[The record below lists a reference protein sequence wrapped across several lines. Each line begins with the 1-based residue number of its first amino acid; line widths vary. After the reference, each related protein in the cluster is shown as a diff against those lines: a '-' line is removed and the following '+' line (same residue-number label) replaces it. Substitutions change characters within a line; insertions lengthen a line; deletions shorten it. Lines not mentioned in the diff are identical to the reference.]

1 MIVVSRYTVGFFNH
15 PRTVNGS
22 PERLR
27 SVARDLG
34 TIHTAGLHRES
45 TALGGSL
52 ESWHTTSRA
61 GDTAVT

>member
-1 MIVVSRYTVGFFNH
+1 MIVVSRYTVGFINH
-15 PRTVNGS
+15 QRTVNGS
-22 PERLR
+22 PERLQ
-27 SVARDLG
+27 SAARDQG

-61 GDTAVT
+61 VDTAAT